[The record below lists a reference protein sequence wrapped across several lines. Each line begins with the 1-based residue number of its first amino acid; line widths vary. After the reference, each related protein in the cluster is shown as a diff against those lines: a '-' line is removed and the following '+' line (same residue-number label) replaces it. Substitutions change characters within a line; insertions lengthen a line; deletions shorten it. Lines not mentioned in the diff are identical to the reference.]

1 MLMSENEKKIK
12 MLQDRIKGIEES
24 NRFGNWYNLTE
35 SEKEAAINNRRRW
48 KETRIAELVQEIK
61 KLKEQ

>member
-12 MLQDRIKGIEES
+12 VLRDRIKGIEKS

-35 SEKEAAINNRRRW
+35 SEKEAAINNR
-48 KETRIAELVQEIK
+48 
-61 KLKEQ
+61 KLGNI